1 MGKKYTTILTLF
13 AIICVSFAGCEQD
26 ERHAT
31 GYGTMNIRLSANP
44 SMIEVG
50 RSSDTR
56 SQSTDQQSA
65 VTTTRTEEAPEASSF
80 SLSLSNE
87 KAEVKHWNSYADF
100 KEEEKIA
107 IGNYTLKAYYGDE
120 KKEGFNAAYYEG
132 STNVQVLENQNTT
145 AEITCYV
152 ANVQLTVICSEA
164 VQKYFTT
171 FEMQARSS
179 KGTAIDIAKNDQ
191 RPVYLKPG
199 SLQLEAKVKKQN
211 GVGQTLRLLDIDE
224 TQARQHYI
232 IQVDVNGGDTGS
244 GTLNITYNTVQS
256 EELVTID
263 ISDASLNLKAPEF
276 TAQGFDNG
284 QTITLREGSQPESMK
299 VTLNARAGIREC
311 DLLIESPYLNSE
323 AVGIDGLVKLVPTS
337 EAAKAMKQKVVDK
350 GLRLLGL
357 EDEKIER
364 LALIDFTQL
373 VMNMVCTGDADE
385 SSKFTLRAVDKRGVV
400 HETDLSFTTTLQ
412 SNQFSFPAI
421 TKTVMIGSTEAEV
434 EISLLTSGI
443 TGEQDVNNVI
453 FEYKNEANEWVE
465 ATTEWIGDNTEEIKS
480 HKVKIKKLPE
490 VHKNLAIRAR
500 YGSKVSEEQTLSY
513 HIPKFTITADEND
526 IWARKVTMKVE
537 ANTIEERNAVLKYL
551 KLTRGGEEIST
562 TKKDNTYTW
571 EIFSS
576 NASLQPNTSS
586 HYQIIGICN
595 ENGEVKSE
603 VPCEFDTEKTTQL
616 PNSDFEGDWVA
627 GPYDEKSI
635 NKGGRWCKT
644 EWNGG
649 KFTFTSITLS
659 IKEPKEWCTV
669 NSKTMPIGLS
679 GDKLN
684 TWYVVS
690 STDKFQRDGMR
701 GNCIRIRNVGW
712 TAEGTSIAPIG
723 KESSIWSGTYWE
735 SLEAAGGFLALN
747 TPSCSLNNSAGRLFL
762 GAYSYNGKDNPIEG
776 YSFNTRPAQLKFKY
790 VYTSKT
796 SGLTTDKGYVRLML
810 RKGSKSI
817 LKDKEYIE
825 LDLDATTNVLTKTLD
840 IQYPSTGCEKPDN
853 ICIMFC
859 SSIGGKDW
867 LTNGEKIDNPS
878 ITSSESKAQAC
889 VTGSELYIDDIELI
903 Y

>member
-31 GYGTMNIRLSANP
+31 GYGTMNIRLSANS

-56 SQSTDQQSA
+56 TQSTDQQSA
-65 VTTTRTEEAPEASSF
+65 IATTRAKEAPEASSF

-132 STNVQVLENQNTT
+132 STDIQILENQNST

-179 KGTAIDIAKNDQ
+179 KGTTIDIAKDDQ

-211 GVGQTLRLLDIDE
+211 GIGQTLRLLDIDE

-244 GTLNITYNTVQS
+244 GTLNVTYNTVQS
-256 EELVTID
+256 EEVVTID

-323 AVGIDGLVKLVPTS
+323 TVGIDGLVKLVPTS
-337 EAAKAMKQKVVDK
+337 DAAKAMKQKIVDQ

-373 VMNMVCTGDADE
+373 VMNMVCTGDNDE

-412 SNQFSFPAI
+412 SNQFSFPEI
-421 TKTVMIGSTEAEV
+421 TKTILIGSTEAEAK
-434 EISLLTSGI
+434 INLLTSGT

-453 FEYKNEANEWVE
+453 FEYRNEANEWIK
-465 ATTEWIGDNTEEIKS
+465 ATTEWIGDNTEEVKS
-480 HKVKIKKLPE
+480 HTVKIKKLPE
-490 VHKNLAIRAR
+490 VHRNLVVRAR
-500 YGSKVSEEQTLSY
+500 YGSKISEEQTLSY
-513 HIPKFTITADEND
+513 YIPEFTINADEKD
-526 IWARKVTMKVE
+526 IWARKATLQVK
-537 ANTIEERNAVLKYL
+537 ANTVEEQNAVLKYL
-551 KLTRGGEEIST
+551 KFTHNNSEIKT
-562 TKKDNTYTW
+562 TKKDNTYLWT
-571 EIFSS
+571 EREPGTEY
-576 NASLQPNTSS
+576 NVV
-586 HYQIIGICN
+586 GICN
-595 ENGEVKSE
+595 EGGEVTYETSYLLI
-603 VPCEFDTEKTTQL
+603 TEAATQL
-616 PNSDFEGDWVA
+616 PNWNFEGEWSP
-627 GPYDEKSI
+627 GPYDEQSI
-635 NKGGRWCKT
+635 NKGGPWSKKVNIGIAHWGEVT
-644 EWNGG
+644 YESSSWNVKVPKRDDKGG
-649 KFTFTSITLS
+649 W
-659 IKEPKEWCTV
+659 ETV
-669 NSKTMPIGLS
+669 NKKTMPS
-679 GDKLN
+679 SPSQTN
-684 TWYVVS
+684 TWYIVPSSQRVS
-690 STDKFQRDGMR
+690 SITNN
-701 GNCIRIRNVGW
+701 GNYSMKLTNVGW
-712 TAEGTSIAPIG
+712 HDQGTEIDLYGTTAAYGDNYKSFP
-723 KESSIWSGTYWE
+723 
-735 SLEAAGGFLALN
+735 GFDKMKV
-747 TPSCSLNNSAGRLFL
+747 PSSLNYSVGRLFL
-762 GAYSYNGKDNPIEG
+762 GSYSYSSGNEIYTEG
-776 YSFNTRPAQLKFKY
+776 YSFTTRPAKMTFKY
-790 VYTSKT
+790 KYTSKIDAT
-796 SGLTTDKGYVRLML
+796 KDKGYIKV
-810 RKGSKSI
+810 I
-817 LKDKEYIE
+817 LKSDNEILFEKEEVI
-825 LDLDATTNVLTKTLD
+825 DDTSKNANALTMT
-840 IQYPSTGCEKPDN
+840 IPFTYPDN
-853 ICIMFC
+853 CKKPTSICVMLC
-859 SSIGGKDW
+859 SSTAGKNMDQSYENNNISHFDIG
-867 LTNGEKIDNPS
+867 I
-878 ITSSESKAQAC
+878 SEYKAQAC

>member
-50 RSSDTR
+50 SSSDTR
-56 SQSTDQQSA
+56 GQSDKQSA
-65 VTTTRTEEAPEASSF
+65 IATTRTEETPEASSF

-87 KAEVKHWNSYADF
+87 KAEVKHWDSYADF
-100 KEEEKIA
+100 KDEEKIA

-132 STNVQVLENQNTT
+132 STNIQILENQNTT

-171 FEMQARSS
+171 FEMQARSNT
-179 KGTAIDIAKNDQ
+179 GTAIDIAKDDQ

-224 TQARQHYI
+224 TEARQHYI

-244 GTLNITYNTVQS
+244 GTLNITYNTVKS
-256 EELVTID
+256 EEVVTID

-311 DLLIESPYLNSE
+311 DLLIESPFLNSE

-337 EAAKAMKQKVVDK
+337 DAAKAMKQKVVDK

-373 VMNMVCTGDADE
+373 VMNMVCTGDNDE

-400 HETDLSFTTTLQ
+400 HETELSFTTTLQ

-421 TKTVMIGSTEAEV
+421 TKTVLIGSTEAEAEV
-434 EISLLTSGI
+434 NLLTSGI

-453 FEYKNEANEWVE
+453 FEYKNEAGEWVK
-465 ATTEWIGDNTEEIKS
+465 ATTEWIGDNTEE
-480 HKVKIKKLPE
+480 VKKHTVIIKKLPE
-490 VHKNLAIRAR
+490 VHRNLAVRAR

-513 HIPKFTITADEND
+513 YIPEFTITADEAD
-526 IWARKVTMKVE
+526 IWARKATIRVE
-537 ANTIEERNAVLKYL
+537 GNTPIEQKAILKYL
-551 KLTRGGEEIST
+551 KLTYEGNEIAMSNIKNIFSLANLTPGKTYPIIGTCNVGGEIQ
-562 TKKDNTYTW
+562 KDVTYYLKTEEPKQLENSKFEDNWIPGPYNEQKINQGGRFSYYGDWGGNTYYKYT
-571 EIFSS
+571 
-576 NASLQPNTSS
+576 
-586 HYQIIGICN
+586 
-595 ENGEVKSE
+595 
-603 VPCEFDTEKTTQL
+603 FDM
-616 PNSDFEGDWVA
+616 FEPQG
-627 GPYDEKSI
+627 
-635 NKGGRWCKT
+635 
-644 EWNGG
+644 
-649 KFTFTSITLS
+649 
-659 IKEPKEWCTV
+659 WCTV
-669 NSKTMPIGLS
+669 NKKTMPS
-679 GDKLN
+679 EGDKLN
-684 TWYVVS
+684 KNTWFIVA
-690 STDKFQRDGMR
+690 STERRSDDKNS
-701 GNCIRIRNVGW
+701 GNYAIRIRNVAWDNSGSDPKKY
-712 TAEGTSIAPIG
+712 TSGITEYPTLD
-723 KESSIWSGTYWE
+723 K
-735 SLEAAGGFLALN
+735 LN
-747 TPSCSLNNSAGRLFL
+747 IPEQIKYYSAGRLFL
-762 GAYSYNGKDNPIEG
+762 GDYNFKHTSDMTQIDNCEVYNEGIEFTSRPTAISFYYQYKSYP
-776 YSFNTRPAQLKFKY
+776 S
-790 VYTSKT
+790 
-796 SGLTTDKGYVRLML
+796 SGQDKGYIKISVENRAN
-810 RKGSKSI
+810 GV
-817 LKDKEYIE
+817 
-825 LDLDATTNVLTKTLD
+825 TTILTKGEKELEDKDGYGKVTVSLD
-840 IQYPSTGCEKPDN
+840 KYPDPCLKATH
-853 ICIMFC
+853 ICVMFC
-859 SSIGGKDW
+859 SSIGGINKKQSEET
-867 LTNGEKIDNPS
+867 LYTIK
-878 ITSSESKAQAC
+878 TSTPANSKSVAYC
-889 VTGSELYIDDIELI
+889 SGSELYIDDIELI

>member
-1 MGKKYTTILTLF
+1 MGKKYTTFLTLF
-13 AIICVSFAGCEQD
+13 AAICVSFAGCEQ
-26 ERHAT
+26 EEKHAT
-31 GYGTMNIRLSANP
+31 GYGTINIHLSANTQ
-44 SMIEVG
+44 MIEVG
-50 RSSDTR
+50 NSTNTRNLSTDENPTIVDTR
-56 SQSTDQQSA
+56 TAETPEVSA
-65 VTTTRTEEAPEASSF
+65 FA
-80 SLSLSNE
+80 LSLSNE
-87 KAEVKHWNSYADF
+87 ETEVKSWNSYADF

-145 AEITCYV
+145 AEIICYV

-179 KGTAIDIAKNDQ
+179 KGVAIDIAKDDQ

-244 GTLNITYNTVQS
+244 GTLDITYNTVQS

-421 TKTVMIGSTEAEV
+421 AKTVMIGSTEAEAEV
-434 EISLLTSGI
+434 NLLTSGI

-453 FEYKNEANEWVE
+453 FEYKNEANEWIK
-465 ATTEWIGDNTEEIKS
+465 ATTEWIGDNTEEVKK
-480 HKVKIKKLPE
+480 HTVKIKKLPE
-490 VHKNLAIRAR
+490 VHRNLAIRAR

-513 HIPKFTITADEND
+513 YIPEFTITANEAD
-526 IWARKVTMKVE
+526 IWARKATLKVK
-537 ANTIEERNAVLKYL
+537 ANTIKEQNAVLKYL
-551 KLTRGGEEIST
+551 KLTYNGSEIST
-562 TKKDNTYTW
+562 TQKDNTYLWSGLEPGTTYT
-571 EIFSS
+571 IV
-576 NASLQPNTSS
+576 
-586 HYQIIGICN
+586 GICN
-595 ENGEVKSE
+595 QGGEVTDNVEYFLS
-603 VPCEFDTEKTTQL
+603 TEAKTQL
-616 PNSDFEGDWVA
+616 PNSTFNEWGF
-627 GPYDEKSI
+627 GPYNGITI
-635 NKGGRWCKT
+635 NKGGPWAKRGAGFDFSGYTTTEEYEKT
-644 EWNGG
+644 
-649 KFTFTSITLS
+649 TLS
-659 IKEPKEWCTV
+659 V
-669 NSKTMPIGLS
+669 NTPVAWENVNEKTMPNLTENAA
-679 GDKLN
+679 N
-684 TWYVVS
+684 TWYIVP
-690 STDKFQRDGMR
+690 STDKVTIDG
-701 GNCIRIRNVGW
+701 NIYVRIRNV
-712 TAEGTSIAPIG
+712 S
-723 KESSIWSGTYWE
+723 WSGI
-735 SLEAAGGFLALN
+735 GGNISPLGSIGYFINKNECYASFPGFEKLN
-747 TPSCSLNNSAGRLFL
+747 TPSITLQQSAGRLFL
-762 GAYSYNGKDNPIEG
+762 GSYSYQNEKDIVNEG
-776 YSFNTRPAQLKFKY
+776 YPFFNRPSQLKFKY
-790 VYTSKT
+790 IYTSKT
-796 SGLTTDKGYVRLML
+796 SGLTTDKGYVRVML

-878 ITSSESKAQAC
+878 ITSSENKAQAC

>member
-31 GYGTMNIRLSANP
+31 GYGTMNIRLSANS

-56 SQSTDQQSA
+56 TQSTDQQSA
-65 VTTTRTEEAPEASSF
+65 IATTRTEEAPEASSF

-132 STNVQVLENQNTT
+132 STDIQILENQNST

-179 KGTAIDIAKNDQ
+179 KGTAIDIAKDDQ
-191 RPVYLKPG
+191 RSVYLKPG

-211 GVGQTLRLLDIDE
+211 GIGQTLRLLDIDE

-244 GTLNITYNTVQS
+244 GTLNVTYNTVQS
-256 EELVTID
+256 EEVVTID

-323 AVGIDGLVKLVPTS
+323 TVGIDGLVKLVPTS
-337 EAAKAMKQKVVDK
+337 DAAKAMKQKIVDQ

-373 VMNMVCTGDADE
+373 VMNMVCTGDYDE

-412 SNQFSFPAI
+412 SNQFSFPEI
-421 TKTVMIGSTEAEV
+421 TKTVLIGSTEAEAK
-434 EISLLTSGI
+434 INLLTSGI

-453 FEYKNEANEWVE
+453 FEYRNEANEWIK
-465 ATTEWIGDNTEEIKS
+465 ATTEWIGDNTEEVKN
-480 HKVKIKKLPE
+480 HTVKIKKLPE
-490 VHKNLAIRAR
+490 VHRNLAIRAR

-513 HIPKFTITADEND
+513 YIPEFTITADEND
-526 IWARKVTMKVE
+526 IWARKATLKVT
-537 ANTIEERNAVLKYL
+537 ANTPEEQNAIIKFL
-551 KLTRGGEEIST
+551 KLTYNDSEIKT
-562 TKKDNTYTW
+562 TKKDNTYLWAEREPGT
-571 EIFSS
+571 EYNIV
-576 NASLQPNTSS
+576 
-586 HYQIIGICN
+586 GICN
-595 ENGEVKSE
+595 EGGEVTYETSYRLITE
-603 VPCEFDTEKTTQL
+603 VAEQL
-616 PNSDFEGDWVA
+616 PNWNFEGEWNS
-627 GPYDEKSI
+627 GPYDGQDI
-635 NKGGRWCKT
+635 NMGGPWSKKDGKLATWGKATYEQTIREVKVPRRSESKGGW
-644 EWNGG
+644 E
-649 KFTFTSITLS
+649 
-659 IKEPKEWCTV
+659 TV
-669 NSKTMPIGLS
+669 NTKTMPTNPS
-679 GDKLN
+679 QTN
-684 TWYVVS
+684 TWYIVPS
-690 STDKFQRDGMR
+690 SQRISSIINN
-701 GNCIRIRNVGW
+701 GNYSMKLTNVGW
-712 TAEGTSIAPIG
+712 NDKGGEIALYGTTA
-723 KESSIWSGTYWE
+723 WLGTYYE
-735 SLEAAGGFLALN
+735 TFPGFDNMNIPQSLKY
-747 TPSCSLNNSAGRLFL
+747 SAGRLFL
-762 GAYSYNGKDNPIEG
+762 GSYSYNSGNEKYTEG
-776 YSFNTRPAQLKFKY
+776 YPFTTRPAKITFKY
-790 VYTSKT
+790 KYTAKTDASK
-796 SGLTTDKGYVRLML
+796 DKGYV
-810 RKGSKSI
+810 KVI
-817 LKDKEYIE
+817 LKSGDEILFEKEQDI
-825 LDLDATTNVLTKTLD
+825 DDTSANANALTMT
-840 IQYPSTGCEKPDN
+840 IPFSYPDN
-853 ICIMFC
+853 CKKPTSICIMFC
-859 SSIGGKDW
+859 SSTSGKKMDQSYENTNISHYDIGY
-867 LTNGEKIDNPS
+867 
-878 ITSSESKAQAC
+878 SEYKAQAC

>member
-50 RSSDTR
+50 SSSDTR
-56 SQSTDQQSA
+56 GQSDKQSSIA
-65 VTTTRTEEAPEASSF
+65 TTRTEDAPEASSF

-87 KAEVKHWNSYADF
+87 KAEVKHWDSYADF
-100 KEEEKIA
+100 KDEEKIA

-132 STNVQVLENQNTT
+132 STNIQILENQNTT

-171 FEMQARSS
+171 FEMQARSNT
-179 KGTAIDIAKNDQ
+179 GTAIDIAKDDQ

-224 TQARQHYI
+224 TEARQHYI

-244 GTLNITYNTVQS
+244 GTLNITYNTVKS
-256 EELVTID
+256 EEVVTID

-337 EAAKAMKQKVVDK
+337 DAAKAMKQKVVDK

-373 VMNMVCTGDADE
+373 VMNMVCTGDNDE

-400 HETDLSFTTTLQ
+400 HETELSFTTTLQ

-421 TKTVMIGSTEAEV
+421 TKTVLIGSTEAKAEV
-434 EISLLTSGI
+434 NLLTSGV

-453 FEYKNEANEWVE
+453 FEYKNEAGEWVK

-480 HKVKIKKLPE
+480 HTVKIKKLPE
-490 VHKNLAIRAR
+490 VHRNLAVRAR

-513 HIPKFTITADEND
+513 HIPEFTITADEND
-526 IWARKVTMKVE
+526 IWARKATLQVK
-537 ANTIEERNAVLKYL
+537 ANTQEEQNAVLKYL
-551 KLTRGGEEIST
+551 KLKYNDSEIET
-562 TKKDNTYTW
+562 TKKDNTYLWTKR
-571 EIFSS
+571 EPGTEYNIV
-576 NASLQPNTSS
+576 
-586 HYQIIGICN
+586 GICN
-595 ENGEVKSE
+595 EGGEVTYETSYRLI
-603 VPCEFDTEKTTQL
+603 TEYAEQL
-616 PNSDFEGDWVA
+616 PNWNFEGEWES
-627 GPYDEKSI
+627 GPYDGVNINMGGPWCEKAGWAATWGNSKYEQI
-635 NKGGRWCKT
+635 SREVKV
-644 EWNGG
+644 
-649 KFTFTSITLS
+649 
-659 IKEPKEWCTV
+659 PKRDESKAGWETV
-669 NSKTMPIGLS
+669 NKKTMPTNPS
-679 GDKLN
+679 QTN
-684 TWYVVS
+684 TWYIVPS
-690 STDKFQRDGMR
+690 SQRVNSIING
-701 GNCIRIRNVGW
+701 GNYSMKLTNTGW
-712 TAEGTSIAPIG
+712 HDQG
-723 KESSIWSGTYWE
+723 KEITLYGKTGWPSGVYYESFPGFEKMNIPE
-735 SLEAAGGFLALN
+735 SLN
-747 TPSCSLNNSAGRLFL
+747 YSAGRLFL
-762 GAYSYNGKDNPIEG
+762 GSYSYNSGNETYTEG
-776 YSFNTRPAQLKFKY
+776 YTFTVRPAKMTFKY
-790 VYTSKT
+790 KYIAKIDASK
-796 SGLTTDKGYVRLML
+796 DKGYV
-810 RKGSKSI
+810 KVI
-817 LKDKEYIE
+817 LKNGDEILFEKEQ
-825 LDLDATTNVLTKTLD
+825 D
-840 IQYPSTGCEKPDN
+840 IDDTSASANAMTMTIPFSYPNNCKKPTS
-853 ICIMFC
+853 ICVMFC
-859 SSIGGKDW
+859 SSTAGKKMDQNYENINISHYDIGNLEYK
-867 LTNGEKIDNPS
+867 K
-878 ITSSESKAQAC
+878 QAC

>member
-13 AIICVSFAGCEQD
+13 AIISVLFAGCEQD

-31 GYGTMNIRLSANP
+31 GYGTMNIQLSANP

-50 RSSDTR
+50 SSSDTR
-56 SQSTDQQSA
+56 GQSDKQSA
-65 VTTTRTEEAPEASSF
+65 ITTTRMEEVPEASSF

-87 KAEVKHWNSYADF
+87 KAEVKHWDSYADF
-100 KEEEKIA
+100 KEGEKIA

-132 STNVQVLENQNTT
+132 STNIQILENQNTT
-145 AEITCYV
+145 ADITCYI

-171 FEMQARSS
+171 FEMQARSNT
-179 KGTAIDIAKNDQ
+179 GTTIDIAKDDQ

-211 GVGQTLRLLDIDE
+211 GIGQTLRLLDIDE
-224 TQARQHYI
+224 TEARQHYI

-244 GTLNITYNTVQS
+244 GTLNITYNTVKS
-256 EELVTID
+256 EEVVTID

-337 EAAKAMKQKVVDK
+337 DAAKAMKQKVVDK

-357 EDEKIER
+357 EDGKIER

-373 VMNMVCTGDADE
+373 IMNMVCTGDNDE

-400 HETDLSFTTTLQ
+400 HETELSFTTTLQ

-421 TKTVMIGSTEAEV
+421 AKTVLIGSTEAEA
-434 EISLLTSGI
+434 EINLLTSGI

-453 FEYKNEANEWVE
+453 FEYKNEASEWVK
-465 ATTEWIGDNTEEIKS
+465 ATTEWVSDNTEEVKK

-490 VHKNLAIRAR
+490 IHRNLVVRAR
-500 YGSKVSEEQTLSY
+500 YGSKISEEQTLSY
-513 HIPKFTITADEND
+513 HIPEFTITADEND
-526 IWARKVTMKVE
+526 IWARKATLQVKANTVE
-537 ANTIEERNAVLKYL
+537 AQNAVLKYL
-551 KLTRGGEEIST
+551 KLTYNGSEIST
-562 TKKDNTYTW
+562 TRKGNTYLWSGLEPGVTYT
-571 EIFSS
+571 IV
-576 NASLQPNTSS
+576 
-586 HYQIIGICN
+586 GICN
-595 ENGEVKSE
+595 EGGEVTNNVEYSLL
-603 VPCEFDTEKTTQL
+603 TEAKIQL
-616 PNSDFEGDWVA
+616 PNPTFNEWTSGRYN
-627 GPYDEKSI
+627 GTTI
-635 NKGGRWCKT
+635 NKGGPWAKRGAGFDISGYTTTEEYQKT
-644 EWNGG
+644 
-649 KFTFTSITLS
+649 TLS
-659 IKEPKEWCTV
+659 V
-669 NSKTMPIGLS
+669 NTPVAWENVNEKTMPNLTGNAV
-679 GDKLN
+679 N
-684 TWYVVS
+684 TWYIVP
-690 STDKFQRDGMR
+690 STDKVIIDD
-701 GNCIRIRNVGW
+701 NTYVRIRNV
-712 TAEGTSIAPIG
+712 S
-723 KESSIWSGTYWE
+723 WSGV
-735 SLEAAGGFLALN
+735 GGDISPLGSIGYFINKNECYASFPGFEQLN
-747 TPSCSLNNSAGRLFL
+747 TPSITLQQSAGRLFL
-762 GAYSYNGKDNPIEG
+762 GSYSYQNEKDIVNEG
-776 YSFNTRPAQLKFKY
+776 YPFFNRPSQLKFKY
-790 VYTSKT
+790 KYTSKT
-796 SGLTTDKGYVRLML
+796 SGLTTDKGYVRIML

-817 LKDKEYIE
+817 LKDKEYLE
-825 LDLDATTNVLTKTLD
+825 LDLDETANILTKTLD
-840 IQYPSTGCEKPDN
+840 IQYPSVGCEKPDN

-867 LTNGEKIDNPS
+867 LTSEEKIDNPS
-878 ITSSESKAQAC
+878 VTSPESKAQAC